1 MAAMLAGA
9 RDGRGGGLVLRGEP
23 GIGKSTLLDHA
34 AARAAGFRVL
44 RTAGVEPETE
54 LGYAALHRL
63 LWPVRDRIDGL
74 PGPQAEALG
83 AVFGRTAPA
92 ELDRFV
98 VAMATLSLLAD
109 LALAEPVLC
118 LVDDAHWADRPSL
131 DVFAFVARRL
141 AAEPIALLLAARADD
156 GQQVDGAGLVD
167 LPLAGLDR
175 DAALALLGRAA
186 LSVAEREA
194 LLRDTGG
201 NPLAI
206 LELPPG
212 SRAGAEPLPLAESL
226 RGAFLA
232 RVAELDESA
241 RRLLLLVAA
250 DGSGRPDVI
259 RRAAKALDVDPARLA
274 GGELDGLLRLGGPE
288 VTFRHPLIRSA
299 VYHGAGPAARRAA
312 HRALAAALAED
323 AADDSAA
330 DRRAWHLGQAADG
343 PDEAVAVELERSAER
358 AAGRAGPAAAA
369 AALTRAAELSTT
381 SATRDRRSVAAANA
395 WWRGG
400 HPARAAALLDQAG
413 QQTREIRWDAVRLRA
428 LMQLRAGTPGDAV
441 ALLWPV
447 LPEVL
452 ATEPRRAIELL
463 MVFGEAS
470 YHANATAAWAEIA
483 AVVEAQPL
491 PGDGLDDALAR
502 MFRAACRVRSGTEP
516 GLAPGDL
523 DLIARHPD
531 PTALC
536 WAGGMAYGLG
546 EHEYGRRLRLAAAA
560 RARSHGAIGTLA
572 WVLVFLVTDDMVHGR
587 FATAAAYTQ
596 EGRRFAE
603 ETGQPN
609 LTCWYDGTQA
619 MLAALRGRPAE
630 ARRIAERVLVEAA
643 GRRLAAA
650 TATAYR
656 ALALLDLAAGRAGDA
671 LAHLRVLERGGEQH
685 PGLMLD
691 AVPDLVEAAAR
702 AGRAEE
708 VAARLDP
715 FSRWADSTGSPD
727 LQALAARCRA
737 LLADDQEPGLRAAL
751 RLHAAGDRPLE
762 RARTE
767 LLLGEHLRRSRR
779 PVAARAFLRAALDTF
794 RTLGALAWATR
805 AADELR
811 AAGETSAP
819 DAGSAEP
826 DALASLTPQELRIAM
841 AVAEGATNREV
852 AAQLF
857 LSPRTV
863 DYHLRK
869 VFKKVGIS
877 SRAELIRLVTA
888 R

>member
-1 MAAMLAGA
+1 MAAMLADA

-34 AARAAGFRVL
+34 GELAAGFRVL
-44 RTAGVEPETE
+44 RTAGVEPEAD

-63 LWPVRDRIDGL
+63 LWPVRDRIGGL
-74 PGPQAEALG
+74 PGPQADALG
-83 AVFGRTAPA
+83 AVFGQTAPA

-109 LALAEPVLC
+109 VALAAPVLC
-118 LVDDAHWADRPSL
+118 LVDDAHWADRPSR

-141 AAEPIALLLAARADD
+141 AAEPIALLLAARADE
-156 GQQVDGAGLVD
+156 GQPVDGAGLADV
-167 LPLAGLDR
+167 PLAGLDH
-175 DAALALLGRAA
+175 DAALALLGRPT

-212 SRAGAEPLPLAESL
+212 SRAGAEPLPLADSL
-226 RGAFLA
+226 RRAFLA
-232 RVAELDESA
+232 RVAALDEAA

-259 RRAAKALDVDPARLA
+259 RRAARDLDADPARLA

-299 VYHGAGPAARRAA
+299 VYHDAGPAARRAA
-312 HRALAAALAED
+312 HRALASALTAV
-323 AADDSAA
+323 ADA

-343 PDEAVAVELERSAER
+343 PDEAVAVELERSAGR

-369 AALTRAAELSTT
+369 AALTRAAELS
-381 SATRDRRSVAAANA
+381 ATPAERDRRSVAAADA

-413 QQTREIRWDAVRLRA
+413 QETPEIHWDAVRLRA
-428 LMQLRAGTPGDAV
+428 LMQLRSGTPSDAV

-452 ATEPRRAIELL
+452 ATDPRRAIQLL
-463 MVFGEAS
+463 MVFGEAG
-470 YHANATAAWAEIA
+470 YHANATTAWAEIA
-483 AVVEAQPL
+483 TVVEAQSL
-491 PGDGLDDALAR
+491 PGDGVDDALAR
-502 MFRAACRVRSGTEP
+502 MFRAACRMRSGTEP

-523 DLIARHPD
+523 DLIASHPD
-531 PTALC
+531 AATLC
-536 WAGGMAYGLG
+536 WAGGMAYGIG
-546 EHEYGRRLRLAAAA
+546 EPAFGRRLRLAAAA
-560 RARSHGAIGTLA
+560 KARSQGAIGTLA
-572 WVLVFLVTDDMVHGR
+572 WVQVFLVTDDMTHGR
-587 FATAAAYTQ
+587 FATAAAYTE

-609 LTCWYDGTQA
+609 LTCWYDGILA
-619 MLAALRGRPAE
+619 MLAALRGRAAE
-630 ARRIAERVLVEAA
+630 ARRIADRVVVEAA

-650 TATAYR
+650 TAFAYR
-656 ALALLDLAAGRAGDA
+656 ALALLDLAAGRAGEA
-671 LAHLRVLERGGEQH
+671 LAHLLVLERGGGAQH

-691 AVPDLVEAAAR
+691 AVPDMVEAAAR
-702 AGRAEE
+702 AGRPEE
-708 VAARLDP
+708 VAARLDK
-715 FSRWADSTGSPD
+715 FGRWADSTGSAD
-727 LQALAARCRA
+727 LRALAARCRA
-737 LLADDQEPGLRAAL
+737 LLAEDPEPQLRAAL
-751 RLHAAGDRPLE
+751 ALHAAGDRPIE

-779 PVAARAFLRAALDTF
+779 PVAARPFLRAAMDTF
-794 RTLGALAWATR
+794 RALGALAWATR
-805 AADELR
+805 ASDELR
-811 AAGETSAP
+811 AAGETGTGADS
-819 DAGSAEP
+819 GSGGP
-826 DALASLTPQELRIAM
+826 GALASLTPQELRIAM
-841 AVAEGATNREV
+841 AVGEGATNREV

-869 VFKKVGIS
+869 VFKKIGIS
-877 SRAELIRLVTA
+877 SRAELIRLFTA